1 MSEKSTRVSGFACR
15 PYVKARKPFH
25 NSNKQLY
32 AQWQTDDMYVV
43 YSYGAHWPLF
53 INWKGVW
60 FENEDKTSRT
70 TTAHHGKTHPH
81 KPTVPLSC
89 SAMKRLVSDG
99 KPSPEVMT
107 LAAELKLLGDTL

>member
-60 FENEDKTSRT
+60 FENENKTSRT
-70 TTAHHGKTHPH
+70 TTAHRSKAHPY

-89 SAMKRLVSDG
+89 SAMKSLVQSG